1 MSLIKAITFLGLLLI
16 VIACT
21 SKDDKHQALA
31 DSLNSQCSISQME
44 NEIEITGVTYLTGR
58 FQIDIALHDEAPVS
72 VVTLQ
77 ALNEE
82 YARRVQAEYDEINRE
97 MGGLPFIKGI
107 ISRSPLLMQMID
119 SIALATSTPES
130 TQGYLPLDIR
140 ICDETDTLTYTYNEE
155 WEYLAENEWLNA
167 IMPMEMQ
174 KYFGWIGEG
183 STLMLNEE
191 IRLEGFPFV
200 SKDGYLDIHCSYD
213 AMPDF
218 RKPPVP
224 MRLKDIKGKYFS
236 EIILKDYLKKRK
248 EEFHSIE
255 RFLKACAKRNLK
267 IRFLLE
273 GLKDGI
279 DYDLASPQL
288 IKEWESWG
296 GNDTV
301 VVAM

>member
-1 MSLIKAITFLGLLLI
+1 MNIVKTIAFLNLLL
-16 VIACT
+16 VVMACT
-21 SKDDKHQALA
+21 SKGNKQQALA
-31 DSLNSQCSISQME
+31 NSLNSQCPILQME
-44 NEIEITGVTYLTGR
+44 YEIEITGVTYFNGR

-72 VVTLQ
+72 VANLQ

-82 YARRVQAEYDEINRE
+82 YARRVQAEYDETNRE
-97 MGGLPFIKGI
+97 IGGLPFIKGM
-107 ISRSPLLMQMID
+107 ISRSPLLMQIID
-119 SIALATSTPES
+119 SIAFATSTPES
-130 TQGYLPLDIR
+130 IQGYLPLNIR
-140 ICDETDTLTYTYNEE
+140 ICDETDTLTYIYNEE

-174 KYFGWIGEG
+174 KVFGRTGEG
-183 STLMLNEE
+183 ATLMLNEE

-200 SKDGYLDIHCSYD
+200 SKDGYLDIHCSYA

-248 EEFHSIE
+248 EEFYSIE

-267 IRFLLE
+267 VRFLLE

-279 DYDLASPQL
+279 DCDLASPQL

-301 VVAM
+301 VIVM